1 MLISDGESSFAIFL
15 YHNLAII
22 QQREDILAWF
32 EDTREGR
39 VGRPTVIVSDS
50 LETVNIF
57 RINGKG
63 YLR

>member
-22 QQREDILAWF
+22 QQRKHIVAEF
-32 EDTREGR
+32 EDRREGR
-39 VGRPTVIVSDS
+39 LPTVVSDS

>member
-22 QQREDILAWF
+22 QQREHILAGF
-32 EDTREGR
+32 EDGR
-39 VGRPTVIVSDS
+39 GRWTIVLDS